1 MKLRE
6 LTPAD
11 AAATAAI
18 EADVFAGE
26 TPWPR
31 DVFAVQFAHPYTF
44 YVGAFEDGDGADG
57 GGDDEESED
66 GELVGYAG
74 LAKLGPPE
82 DPEFEVHTIAVAR
95 GHQRRGIGRVLMD
108 QLVNAA
114 DMHDGQMFLEV
125 RTDNTAALALY
136 ESYGF
141 TEIGVRKGYYQPTG
155 ADAYTMMRPSISERG
170 GGASTG
176 NGSNGPIERSTP

>member
-1 MKLRE
+1 MELRE
-6 LTPAD
+6 LSVAD

-26 TPWPR
+26 TPWSR

-44 YVGAFEDGDGADG
+44 YVGAFEDGGGAGDSG
-57 GGDDEESED
+57 GEK

-95 GHQRRGIGRVLMD
+95 EHQGRGIGRVLMD

-141 TEIGVRKGYYQPTG
+141 TQIGVRKGYYQPTG
-155 ADAYTMMRPSISERG
+155 ADAYRMMRPSISERG
-170 GGASTG
+170 GNEKTG
-176 NGSNGPIERSTP
+176 GSNGPIERSTS

>member
-1 MKLRE
+1 MELRH
-6 LTPAD
+6 LTAAD
-11 AAATAAI
+11 AGAAASI

-26 TPWPR
+26 TPWSR
-31 DVFAVQFAHPYTF
+31 DVFLVEFAHPYTF
-44 YVGAFEDGDGADG
+44 YVGAF
-57 GGDDEESED
+57 DE

-74 LAKLGPPE
+74 LAKLGPAD

-114 DMHDGQMFLEV
+114 DMYDGQMFLEV

-136 ESYGF
+136 GLYGF
-141 TEIGVRKGYYQPTG
+141 REIGVRKDYYQPAG
-155 ADAYTMMRPSISERG
+155 ADAYTMMRPSLSERG
-170 GGASTG
+170 DGDGGWSD
-176 NGSNGPIERSTP
+176 GSGAQERSGA

>member
-1 MKLRE
+1 MELRE
-6 LTPAD
+6 LTAAD
-11 AAATAAI
+11 AAAAAAI

-26 TPWPR
+26 TPWSR
-31 DVFAVQFAHPYTF
+31 DVFLVEFAHPYTF
-44 YVGAFEDGDGADG
+44 YVGAFD
-57 GGDDEESED
+57 D

-74 LAKLGPPE
+74 VAKLGPPE

-108 QLVNAA
+108 QLVHAA

-136 ESYGF
+136 KSYGF

-155 ADAYTMMRPSISERG
+155 ADAYTMMRASVSER
-170 GGASTG
+170 AERVRG
-176 NGSNGPIERSTP
+176 NGSNGAQEGSGA

>member
-1 MKLRE
+1 MELRE
-6 LTPAD
+6 LTVAD

-26 TPWPR
+26 TPWSR

-44 YVGAFEDGDGADG
+44 YVGAFEDGGGAGDSG
-57 GGDDEESED
+57 GEK

-95 GHQRRGIGRVLMD
+95 EHQGRGIGRVLMD

-114 DMHDGQMFLEV
+114 DMYDGQMFLEV

-141 TEIGVRKGYYQPTG
+141 TQIGVRKGYYQPTG

-170 GGASTG
+170 GNEKIG
-176 NGSNGPIERSTP
+176 GSNGPIERSTS

>member
-6 LTPAD
+6 LTSAD

-26 TPWPR
+26 TPWSR

-44 YVGAFEDGDGADG
+44 YVGAFDDS
-57 GGDDEESED
+57 DEEAEGD

-125 RTDNTAALALY
+125 RTDNTAALTLY

-155 ADAYTMMRPSISERG
+155 ADAYTMMRPSISEREAIDR
-170 GGASTG
+170 GAEG
-176 NGSNGPIERSTP
+176 DGPIERSTP

>member
-26 TPWPR
+26 TPWSR

-44 YVGAFEDGDGADG
+44 YVGAFEDGDDADG
-57 GGDDEESED
+57 DGEE

-141 TEIGVRKGYYQPTG
+141 TQIGVRKCYYQPTG
-155 ADAYTMMRPSISERG
+155 ADAYTMMRPSISEREG
-170 GGASTG
+170 HEG
-176 NGSNGPIERSTP
+176 NSGSSNGPMERSTP

>member
-1 MKLRE
+1 MSVELRE
-6 LTPAD
+6 LTVAD

-26 TPWPR
+26 TPWSR

-44 YVGAFEDGDGADG
+44 YVGAF
-57 GGDDEESED
+57 DDE
-66 GELVGYAG
+66 GEMLGYAG
-74 LAKLGPPE
+74 LAKLGPPD

-95 GHQRRGIGRVLMD
+95 DHQGRGIGRVLMD
-108 QLVNAA
+108 QLVHAA

-136 ESYGF
+136 GSYGF
-141 TEIGVRKGYYQPTG
+141 KEIGVRKGYYQPTG
-155 ADAYTMMRPSISERG
+155 ADAYTMMRPSVSEQAEAGRTG
-170 GGASTG
+170 GSGAE
-176 NGSNGPIERSTP
+176 ERSGQ

>member
-1 MKLRE
+1 MELRE
-6 LTPAD
+6 LTVAD

-26 TPWPR
+26 TPWSR

-44 YVGAFEDGDGADG
+44 YVGAFEDGDGAGDG
-57 GGDDEESED
+57 GEK

-95 GHQRRGIGRVLMD
+95 EHQGRGIGRVLMD

-114 DMHDGQMFLEV
+114 DMYDGQMFLEV

-141 TEIGVRKGYYQPTG
+141 TQIGVRKGYYQPTG

-170 GGASTG
+170 GNEKTG
-176 NGSNGPIERSTP
+176 GSNGPIERSTS

>member
-1 MKLRE
+1 MELRE
-6 LTPAD
+6 LTVAD

-26 TPWPR
+26 TPWSR

-44 YVGAFEDGDGADG
+44 YVGAFEDGGGNGDG
-57 GGDDEESED
+57 GGDDSE
-66 GELVGYAG
+66 LIGYAG

-95 GHQRRGIGRVLMD
+95 ENQGRGIGRVLMD

-114 DMHDGQMFLEV
+114 DMYDGQMFLEV

-141 TEIGVRKGYYQPTG
+141 TQIGVRKGYYQPTG

-170 GGASTG
+170 GNEKTG
-176 NGSNGPIERSTP
+176 GSNGPIERSTS

>member
-1 MKLRE
+1 M
-6 LTPAD
+6 
-11 AAATAAI
+11 
-18 EADVFAGE
+18 
-26 TPWPR
+26 
-31 DVFAVQFAHPYTF
+31 FAVQFAHPYTF
-44 YVGAFEDGDGADG
+44 YVGAFEDGDDSADG
-57 GGDDEESED
+57 ED

-95 GHQRRGIGRVLMD
+95 GHQRRGIGRLLMD

-141 TEIGVRKGYYQPTG
+141 TQIGVRKGSYQPTG
-155 ADAYTMMRPSISERG
+155 ADAYTMMRPSISEREG
-170 GGASTG
+170 HEG
-176 NGSNGPIERSTP
+176 NGGSSNGPMERSTP

>member
-1 MKLRE
+1 MELRE
-6 LTPAD
+6 LTAAD

-26 TPWPR
+26 TPWSR
-31 DVFAVQFAHPYTF
+31 DVFLVEFAHPYTF
-44 YVGAFEDGDGADG
+44 YVGAFD
-57 GGDDEESED
+57 D

-74 LAKLGPPE
+74 LAKLGPAD

-108 QLVNAA
+108 QLVHAA

-136 ESYGF
+136 VSYGF
-141 TEIGVRKGYYQPTG
+141 IEIGVRKGYYQPTG
-155 ADAYTMMRPSISERG
+155 ADAYTMMRASLSERAEREHVDG
-170 GGASTG
+170 SDAAQEGRGA
-176 NGSNGPIERSTP
+176 

>member
-1 MKLRE
+1 MELRE
-6 LTPAD
+6 LTAAD
-11 AAATAAI
+11 AAAAAAI

-26 TPWPR
+26 TPWSR
-31 DVFAVQFAHPYTF
+31 DVFLVEFAHPYTF
-44 YVGAFEDGDGADG
+44 YVGAFD
-57 GGDDEESED
+57 D

-74 LAKLGPPE
+74 VAKLGPPE

-108 QLVNAA
+108 QLVHAA

-136 ESYGF
+136 KSYGF

-155 ADAYTMMRPSISERG
+155 ADAYTMMRASVSER
-170 GGASTG
+170 AERERG
-176 NGSNGPIERSTP
+176 NGSNGAQEGSGA